1 MVRMSPNIII
11 PAIDT
16 KEVKFVTIKNLIG
29 TTESEI
35 LEWKS
40 SFSQLNRIIETISAF
55 SNTKGG
61 TIIIGVDGTGKILGI
76 SIGKDTI
83 EQLTNKIISNTEP
96 KIYPDISIRKFEEK
110 NLIVIRVDKYPYDI
124 VLAFGRP
131 YKRVGKS
138 TIKMSKDEYERLIL
152 DKHKD
157 KLYFDSQICK
167 EATLGDIDKEKIKW
181 FLRKAKVE
189 RSLDI
194 DSSASSTEALKRL
207 NLLIDNKP
215 TNTAILMFG
224 KNPQRFFIQS
234 EVRCARFKGI
244 EAVKPFIDMKVIN
257 GSIYE
262 QIDQAEKF
270 ILFNIKKS
278 AWIEAGKIERQEKW
292 EYPPDAI
299 REAIIN
305 AIAHRDYNSPANMH
319 ISIFDDRIEIWN
331 PGKLPPPLTPKDLKE
346 EHKSIPVNPSLAN
359 LLFLIKYIE
368 RWGTGTNDII
378 KWCREEDLPE
388 PIFKE
393 VTGGFA
399 VVLRKF
405 QIPENLESLELNE
418 RQKKAIEYLK
428 IHKNITRKIYME
440 INNISPRQAN
450 KDLNDLFEKKLIRKQ
465 GRGRAISYVL
475 K

>member
-1 MVRMSPNIII
+1 MDLKKMISQ
-11 PAIDT
+11 
-16 KEVKFVTIKNLIG
+16 G
-29 TTESEI
+29 ESETV
-35 LEWKS
+35 EFKKS
-40 SFSQLNRIIETISAF
+40 LSESKEIIKTISAF
-55 SNTKGG
+55 ANIKGG
-61 TIIIGVDGTGKILGI
+61 RIFIGVSNYGKALGVE
-76 SIGKDTI
+76 IGKDTVERLVNQITQNTDPEVHPHIII
-83 EQLTNKIISNTEP
+83 EKINDKQI
-96 KIYPDISIRKFEEK
+96 I
-110 NLIVIRVDKYPYDI
+110 IVKVKESSDHL

-131 YKRVGKS
+131 YRRVGKS
-138 TIKMSKDEYERLIL
+138 TLRMSKDEYERLIL
-152 DKHKD
+152 EKHKD

-167 EATLGDIDKEKIKW
+167 EATLADIDKEKIRW
-181 FLRKAKVE
+181 FLKKAKAE
-189 RSLDI
+189 RNLDI
-194 DSSASSTEALKRL
+194 DYTASPSEALKRL
-207 NLLIDNKP
+207 NLLVDNKP

-234 EVRCARFKGI
+234 EIRCARFKGI
-244 EAVKPFIDMKVIN
+244 KAVKPFIDMKVIN
-257 GSIYE
+257 GSVYE

-270 ILFNIKKS
+270 ILFNIKKA
-278 AWIEAGKIERQEKW
+278 AWIEPGKIERQEKW

-305 AIAHRDYNSPANMH
+305 AIAHRDYNSSANVH

-378 KWCREEDLPE
+378 KWCRKEGLPE

-405 QIPENLESLELNE
+405 QVPENLESLELNE

-428 IHKNITRKIYME
+428 IHKNITRKIYIE

-450 KDLNDLFEKKLIRKQ
+450 KDLNDLLGKRLIRKQ
-465 GRGRAISYVL
+465 GKGRAISYIL

>member
-1 MVRMSPNIII
+1 MNLKKIISQ
-11 PAIDT
+11 
-16 KEVKFVTIKNLIG
+16 G
-29 TTESEI
+29 ESETV
-35 LEWKS
+35 EFKKS
-40 SFSQLNRIIETISAF
+40 PGESKEIIKTISAF
-55 SNTKGG
+55 ANTKGG
-61 TIIIGVDGTGKILGI
+61 RIFVGVSNSGKVL
-76 SIGKDTI
+76 SVEIGKDTI
-83 EQLTNKIISNTEP
+83 EHLTNQITQNTDP
-96 KIYPDISIRKFEEK
+96 KINPHITVERIDEK
-110 NLIVIRVDKYPYDI
+110 QIIIIKVKESSDHL

-138 TIKMSKDEYERLIL
+138 TIRMSKDEYERIIL
-152 DKHKD
+152 EKHKD

-167 EATLGDIDKEKIKW
+167 EATLADIDKEKIRW
-181 FLRKAKVE
+181 FLKKAKAE
-189 RSLDI
+189 RNLDI
-194 DSSASSTEALKRL
+194 DYTASPLEALKRL

-215 TNTAILMFG
+215 TNAAILMFG

-234 EVRCARFKGI
+234 EIRCARFKGI
-244 EAVKPFIDMKVIN
+244 KAVKPFIDMKVIN

-270 ILFNIKKS
+270 ILFNIKKA
-278 AWIEAGKIERQEKW
+278 AWIEPGKIERQEKW

-305 AIAHRDYNSPANMH
+305 AIAHRNYNSSANVH

-331 PGKLPPPLTPKDLKE
+331 PGKLPPPLTPKNLKE

-368 RWGTGTNDII
+368 RWGTGTNDIV

-428 IHKNITRKIYME
+428 KYRKITNREYQNLCPDVNRE
-440 INNISPRQAN
+440 TLR
-450 KDLNDLFEKKLIRKQ
+450 KDLNNLINKKAIIRKGEKKGIYYEF
-465 GRGRAISYVL
+465 I
-475 K
+475 

>member
-1 MVRMSPNIII
+1 MII
-11 PAIDT
+11 
-16 KEVKFVTIKNLIG
+16 ENFVG
-29 TTESEI
+29 AAESEI

-40 SFSQLNRIIETISAF
+40 SLSQLNRIIETISAF

-61 TIIIGVDGTGKILGI
+61 K
-76 SIGKDTI
+76 
-83 EQLTNKIISNTEP
+83 P
-96 KIYPDISIRKFEEK
+96 
-110 NLIVIRVDKYPYDI
+110 
-124 VLAFGRP
+124 P

-138 TIKMSKDEYERLIL
+138 TLKVSKDEYERLIL
-152 DKHKD
+152 EKHRD
-157 KLYFDSQICK
+157 RLYFDSQICK
-167 EATLGDIDKEKIKW
+167 EATLGDIDKEKIRW

-234 EVRCARFKGI
+234 EIRCARFKGI

-278 AWIEAGKIERQEKW
+278 AWIEEGKIERQEKW

-319 ISIFDDRIEIWN
+319 ISID
-331 PGKLPPPLTPKDLKE
+331 PLL
-346 EHKSIPVNPSLAN
+346 
-359 LLFLIKYIE
+359 
-368 RWGTGTNDII
+368 
-378 KWCREEDLPE
+378 
-388 PIFKE
+388 
-393 VTGGFA
+393 
-399 VVLRKF
+399 
-405 QIPENLESLELNE
+405 
-418 RQKKAIEYLK
+418 
-428 IHKNITRKIYME
+428 
-440 INNISPRQAN
+440 
-450 KDLNDLFEKKLIRKQ
+450 
-465 GRGRAISYVL
+465 
-475 K
+475 

>member
-1 MVRMSPNIII
+1 MDLKKIISQ
-11 PAIDT
+11 D
-16 KEVKFVTIKNLIG
+16 
-29 TTESEI
+29 ESETV
-35 LEWKS
+35 ESKKS
-40 SFSQLNRIIETISAF
+40 LSESKEIIKTISAF
-55 SNTKGG
+55 ANTKGG
-61 TIIIGVDGTGKILGI
+61 RIFIGVSNYGKVLGVE
-76 SIGKDTI
+76 IGKDTMEHLVNQI
-83 EQLTNKIISNTEP
+83 TQNTDP
-96 KIYPDISIRKFEEK
+96 KIQPHITVEKIDEKQIIIIKVKESPDH
-110 NLIVIRVDKYPYDI
+110 L

-138 TIKMSKDEYERLIL
+138 TIRMSKDEYERIIL
-152 DKHKD
+152 EKHKD

-167 EATLGDIDKEKIKW
+167 DAALADIDKEKIRW
-181 FLRKAKVE
+181 FLKKAKAE
-189 RSLDI
+189 RNLDI
-194 DSSASSTEALKRL
+194 DYTASPSEALKRL
-207 NLLIDNKP
+207 NLLVDNKP

-224 KNPQRFFIQS
+224 KNPQRFLIQS

-244 EAVKPFIDMKVIN
+244 KAVKPFIDMKVVD

-262 QIDQAEKF
+262 QIDQTEKF
-270 ILFNIKKS
+270 ILFNIKKA
-278 AWIEAGKIERQEKW
+278 AWIEPGKIERQEKW

-305 AIAHRDYNSPANMH
+305 AIAHRDYNSPANVH
-319 ISIFDDRIEIWN
+319 ISIFDDRVEIWN
-331 PGKLPPPLTPKDLKE
+331 PGKLPPPLTPKNLKE

-368 RWGTGTNDII
+368 RWGTGTNDIM
-378 KWCREEDLPE
+378 KWCREEGLPE

-399 VVLRKF
+399 VILRKF

-428 IHKNITRKIYME
+428 IHKNITRKIYIE

-450 KDLNDLFEKKLIRKQ
+450 KDLNDLLEKRLIRKQ
-465 GRGRAISYVL
+465 GRGRAISYIL
-475 K
+475 E

>member
-1 MVRMSPNIII
+1 MGLKKIISQ
-11 PAIDT
+11 D
-16 KEVKFVTIKNLIG
+16 
-29 TTESEI
+29 ESETV
-35 LEWKS
+35 EFKKS
-40 SFSQLNRIIETISAF
+40 LSESKEIIKTISAF
-55 SNTKGG
+55 ANTKGG
-61 TIIIGVDGTGKILGI
+61 RIFIGVSNYGKVLGVE
-76 SIGKDTI
+76 IGKDTMEHLVNQITQNTDPKVQPHITI
-83 EQLTNKIISNTEP
+83 EKIDEKQIIIIKVKES
-96 KIYPDISIRKFEEK
+96 PDH
-110 NLIVIRVDKYPYDI
+110 L

-138 TIKMSKDEYERLIL
+138 TIRMSKDEYERIIL
-152 DKHKD
+152 EKHKD

-167 EATLGDIDKEKIKW
+167 DAALADIDKEKIRW
-181 FLRKAKVE
+181 FLKKAKAE
-189 RSLDI
+189 RNLDI
-194 DSSASSTEALKRL
+194 DYTASPSEALKRL
-207 NLLIDNKP
+207 NLLVDNKP

-224 KNPQRFFIQS
+224 KNPQRFLIQS

-244 EAVKPFIDMKVIN
+244 KAVKPFIDMKVVD

-262 QIDQAEKF
+262 QIDQTEKF
-270 ILFNIKKS
+270 ILFNIKKA
-278 AWIEAGKIERQEKW
+278 AWIEPGKIERQEKW

-305 AIAHRDYNSPANMH
+305 AIAHRDYNSPANVH
-319 ISIFDDRIEIWN
+319 ISIFDDRVEIWN
-331 PGKLPPPLTPKDLKE
+331 PGKLPPPLTPKNLKE

-368 RWGTGTNDII
+368 RWGTGTNDIM
-378 KWCREEDLPE
+378 KWCREEGLPE

-405 QIPENLESLELNE
+405 QIPENLETLELNE

-428 IHKNITRKIYME
+428 IHKNITRKMYIE

-450 KDLNDLFEKKLIRKQ
+450 KDLNDLLEKRLIRKQ
-465 GRGRAISYVL
+465 GRGRAISYIL
-475 K
+475 E

>member
-1 MVRMSPNIII
+1 MNLKKIISQ
-11 PAIDT
+11 
-16 KEVKFVTIKNLIG
+16 G
-29 TTESEI
+29 ESETV
-35 LEWKS
+35 EFKKS
-40 SFSQLNRIIETISAF
+40 PSESKEIIKTISAF
-55 SNTKGG
+55 ANTKGG
-61 TIIIGVDGTGKILGI
+61 KIFIGI
-76 SIGKDTI
+76 SNSGKVPGVEIGKDTI
-83 EQLTNKIISNTEP
+83 ECLTNQITQNTDPKVHPRITVEKI
-96 KIYPDISIRKFEEK
+96 DEK
-110 NLIVIRVDKYPYDI
+110 QIIIIKVKESSDHL
-124 VLAFGRP
+124 VLASGRP
-131 YKRVGKS
+131 YKRIGKS
-138 TIKMSKDEYERLIL
+138 TLRMSKDEYERIIL
-152 DKHKD
+152 EKHKD

-167 EATLGDIDKEKIKW
+167 EATLADIDKEKIKW
-181 FLRKAKVE
+181 FLKKAKAE
-189 RSLDI
+189 RNLNI
-194 DSSASSTEALKRL
+194 DSSASPSEALKRL
-207 NLLIDNKP
+207 NLLVDNKP

-234 EVRCARFKGI
+234 EIRCARFKGI
-244 EAVKPFIDMKVIN
+244 KAVKPFIDMKVIN

-270 ILFNIKKS
+270 ILFNIKKA
-278 AWIEAGKIERQEKW
+278 AWIEPGKIERQEKW

-305 AIAHRDYNSPANMH
+305 AIAHRDYYSSANVH

-418 RQKKAIEYLK
+418 RQRKAIEYLK
-428 IHKNITRKIYME
+428 IHKNITRKIYIE

-450 KDLNDLFEKKLIRKQ
+450 KDLNDLLEKRLIRKQ
-465 GRGRAISYVL
+465 GRGRAISYIL

>member
-1 MVRMSPNIII
+1 MNLKKIISQ
-11 PAIDT
+11 
-16 KEVKFVTIKNLIG
+16 G
-29 TTESEI
+29 ESETV
-35 LEWKS
+35 EFKKS
-40 SFSQLNRIIETISAF
+40 PGESKEIIKTISAF
-55 SNTKGG
+55 ANTKGG
-61 TIIIGVDGTGKILGI
+61 RIFVGVSNSGKALGVE
-76 SIGKDTI
+76 IGKDTVERLVNQI
-83 EQLTNKIISNTEP
+83 IQNTDPKVHPRTTVEKI
-96 KIYPDISIRKFEEK
+96 DEK
-110 NLIVIRVDKYPYDI
+110 QIIIIKVKESSDHL
-124 VLAFGRP
+124 VLAFGRR

-138 TIKMSKDEYERLIL
+138 TIRMSKDEYERIIL
-152 DKHKD
+152 EKHKD

-167 EATLGDIDKEKIKW
+167 EATLADIDKEKIRW
-181 FLRKAKVE
+181 FLKKAKAE
-189 RSLDI
+189 RNLDI
-194 DSSASSTEALKRL
+194 DYTASPLEALKRL

-215 TNTAILMFG
+215 TNAAILMFG

-234 EVRCARFKGI
+234 EIRCARFKGI
-244 EAVKPFIDMKVIN
+244 KAVKPFIDMKVIN

-270 ILFNIKKS
+270 ILFNIKKA
-278 AWIEAGKIERQEKW
+278 AWIEPGKIERQEKW

-305 AIAHRDYNSPANMH
+305 AIAHRNYNSSANVH

-331 PGKLPPPLTPKDLKE
+331 PGKLPPPLTPKNLKE

-368 RWGTGTNDII
+368 RWGTGTNDIV

-428 IHKNITRKIYME
+428 KYRKITNREYQNLCPDVNRE
-440 INNISPRQAN
+440 TLR
-450 KDLNDLFEKKLIRKQ
+450 KDLNNLINKKAIIRKGEKKGIYYEF
-465 GRGRAISYVL
+465 I
-475 K
+475 

>member
-1 MVRMSPNIII
+1 MDLKKIISQ
-11 PAIDT
+11 
-16 KEVKFVTIKNLIG
+16 G
-29 TTESEI
+29 ESETV
-35 LEWKS
+35 EFKKS
-40 SFSQLNRIIETISAF
+40 ASESKEIIKTISAF
-55 SNTKGG
+55 ANTKGG
-61 TIIIGVDGTGKILGI
+61 RIFIGI
-76 SIGKDTI
+76 SNSGKVISVEIGKDTI
-83 EQLTNKIISNTEP
+83 ERLVNQITQNTDP
-96 KIYPDISIRKFEEK
+96 KIHPHITTDKINDKQVI
-110 NLIVIRVDKYPYDI
+110 IVKVKESSDHL

-138 TIKMSKDEYERLIL
+138 TLRMSKDEYERLIL
-152 DKHKD
+152 EKHKD

-167 EATLGDIDKEKIKW
+167 EATLADIDKEKIRW
-181 FLRKAKVE
+181 FLKKAKAE
-189 RSLDI
+189 RNLDI
-194 DSSASSTEALKRL
+194 DYTASPPEALKRL

-234 EVRCARFKGI
+234 EIRCARFKGI
-244 EAVKPFIDMKVIN
+244 KAVKPFIDMKVIN

-270 ILFNIKKS
+270 ILFNIKKA
-278 AWIEAGKIERQEKW
+278 AWIEPGKIERQEKW

-305 AIAHRDYNSPANMH
+305 AIAHRDYNSPANVH

-331 PGKLPPPLTPKDLKE
+331 PGKLPPPLTPKNLKE

-428 IHKNITRKIYME
+428 IHKKITNREYQNLCPDVNRE
-440 INNISPRQAN
+440 TLR
-450 KDLNDLFEKKLIRKQ
+450 KDLNGLINKKAIIRKGEKKGIYYEF
-465 GRGRAISYVL
+465 I
-475 K
+475 

>member
-1 MVRMSPNIII
+1 M
-11 PAIDT
+11 DL
-16 KEVKFVTIKNLIG
+16 K
-29 TTESEI
+29 
-35 LEWKS
+35 
-40 SFSQLNRIIETISAF
+40 
-55 SNTKGG
+55 
-61 TIIIGVDGTGKILGI
+61 
-76 SIGKDTI
+76 
-83 EQLTNKIISNTEP
+83 KIISQGESETVEFKKSP
-96 KIYPDISIRKFEEK
+96 SESKVKESSDH
-110 NLIVIRVDKYPYDI
+110 L

-138 TIKMSKDEYERLIL
+138 TLQMSKDEYERSIL
-152 DKHKD
+152 EKHKD

-167 EATLGDIDKEKIKW
+167 EATLADIDKEKIRW
-181 FLRKAKVE
+181 FLKKAKAE
-189 RSLDI
+189 RNLNI
-194 DSSASSTEALKRL
+194 DYTASPSEALKRL

-224 KNPQRFFIQS
+224 KNPQRYFIQS
-234 EVRCARFKGI
+234 EIRCARFKGI
-244 EAVKPFIDMKVIN
+244 KAVKPFIDMKVIN

-262 QIDQAEKF
+262 QIDQVEKF
-270 ILFNIKKS
+270 ILFNIKKA
-278 AWIEAGKIERQEKW
+278 AWIEPGKIERQEKW

-299 REAIIN
+299 RKAIIN
-305 AIAHRDYNSPANMH
+305 AIAHRDYYSPANVH
-319 ISIFDDRIEIWN
+319 VSIFDDRIEIWN

-428 IHKNITRKIYME
+428 KYRKITNREYQNLCPDVNRE
-440 INNISPRQAN
+440 TLR
-450 KDLNDLFEKKLIRKQ
+450 KDLNDLINKKAIIRKGEKKGIYYEF
-465 GRGRAISYVL
+465 I
-475 K
+475 

>member
-1 MVRMSPNIII
+1 MDLKKIISQ
-11 PAIDT
+11 D
-16 KEVKFVTIKNLIG
+16 
-29 TTESEI
+29 ESETV
-35 LEWKS
+35 EFKKS
-40 SFSQLNRIIETISAF
+40 LSESKEIIKTISAF
-55 SNTKGG
+55 ANTKGG
-61 TIIIGVDGTGKILGI
+61 RIFIGVSNYGKVLGVE
-76 SIGKDTI
+76 IGKDTMEHLVNQI
-83 EQLTNKIISNTEP
+83 TQNTDPKVQPHITVEKIDEKQIIIIKVKES
-96 KIYPDISIRKFEEK
+96 PDH
-110 NLIVIRVDKYPYDI
+110 L

-138 TIKMSKDEYERLIL
+138 TIRMSKDEYERIIL
-152 DKHKD
+152 EKHKD

-167 EATLGDIDKEKIKW
+167 DAALSDIDKEKIRW
-181 FLRKAKVE
+181 FLKKAKAE
-189 RSLDI
+189 RNLDI
-194 DSSASSTEALKRL
+194 DYTASPSEALKRL
-207 NLLIDNKP
+207 NLLVDNKP

-224 KNPQRFFIQS
+224 KNPQRFLIQS

-244 EAVKPFIDMKVIN
+244 KAVKPFIDMKVID

-262 QIDQAEKF
+262 QIDQTEKF
-270 ILFNIKKS
+270 ILFNIKKA
-278 AWIEAGKIERQEKW
+278 AWIEPGKIERQEKW

-305 AIAHRDYNSPANMH
+305 AIAHRDYNSPANVH
-319 ISIFDDRIEIWN
+319 ISIFDDRVEIWN
-331 PGKLPPPLTPKDLKE
+331 PGKLPPPLTPKNLKE

-368 RWGTGTNDII
+368 RWGTGTNDIM
-378 KWCREEDLPE
+378 KWCREEGLPE

-405 QIPENLESLELNE
+405 QIPENLETLELNE

-428 IHKNITRKIYME
+428 IHKNITRKMYIE

-450 KDLNDLFEKKLIRKQ
+450 KDLNDLLEKRLIRKQ
-465 GRGRAISYVL
+465 GRGRAISYIL
-475 K
+475 E

>member
-1 MVRMSPNIII
+1 MNLKKIISQ
-11 PAIDT
+11 
-16 KEVKFVTIKNLIG
+16 G
-29 TTESEI
+29 ESETV
-35 LEWKS
+35 EFKKS
-40 SFSQLNRIIETISAF
+40 LSESKEIIKTISAF
-55 SNTKGG
+55 ANTKGG
-61 TIIIGVDGTGKILGI
+61 RIIVGVSNYGKVLGVE
-76 SIGKDTI
+76 IGKDTVERLANQI
-83 EQLTNKIISNTEP
+83 TQNTDPKVHPRITVEKI
-96 KIYPDISIRKFEEK
+96 DEK
-110 NLIVIRVDKYPYDI
+110 QIIIIKVKESSDHL

-131 YKRVGKS
+131 YKRIGKS
-138 TIKMSKDEYERLIL
+138 TLRMSKDEYEILIL
-152 DKHKD
+152 EKHKD

-167 EATLGDIDKEKIKW
+167 EATLKDIDKEKIRW
-181 FLRKAKVE
+181 FLKKAKAE
-189 RSLDI
+189 RNLNI
-194 DSSASSTEALKRL
+194 NSSALPSEALKRL

-215 TNTAILMFG
+215 TNTAILMFS

-234 EVRCARFKGI
+234 EIRCARFKGMK
-244 EAVKPFIDMKVIN
+244 AVKPFIDMKVIE
-257 GSIYE
+257 GSVYE

-270 ILFNIKKS
+270 ILFNIKKA
-278 AWIEAGKIERQEKW
+278 AWIEPGKIERQEKW

-305 AIAHRDYNSPANMH
+305 AIAHRDYYSSANVH

-428 IHKNITRKIYME
+428 IHKNITRKIYIE

-450 KDLNDLFEKKLIRKQ
+450 KDLNDLLEKKLIRKQ

>member
-1 MVRMSPNIII
+1 MQNFFPCKVHFYLPFTVNQITQNTDPKIHPRITVEKIDEKQIII
-11 PAIDT
+11 IKI
-16 KEVKFVTIKNLIG
+16 KE
-29 TTESEI
+29 
-35 LEWKS
+35 S
-40 SFSQLNRIIETISAF
+40 SDHL
-55 SNTKGG
+55 
-61 TIIIGVDGTGKILGI
+61 
-76 SIGKDTI
+76 
-83 EQLTNKIISNTEP
+83 
-96 KIYPDISIRKFEEK
+96 
-110 NLIVIRVDKYPYDI
+110 

-131 YKRVGKS
+131 YERVGKS
-138 TIKMSKDEYERLIL
+138 TLQMSKDEYERSIL
-152 DKHKD
+152 EKHKD

-167 EATLGDIDKEKIKW
+167 EATLADIDKEKIKW
-181 FLRKAKVE
+181 FLKKAKAE
-189 RSLDI
+189 RNLNI
-194 DSSASSTEALKRL
+194 DYTASPSEALKRL

-234 EVRCARFKGI
+234 EIRCARFKGI
-244 EAVKPFIDMKVIN
+244 KAVKPFIDMKVIN

-262 QIDQAEKF
+262 QIDQVEKF
-270 ILFNIKKS
+270 ILFNIKKA
-278 AWIEAGKIERQEKW
+278 AWIEPGKIERQEKW

-305 AIAHRDYNSPANMH
+305 AIAHRDYYSPANVH

-428 IHKNITRKIYME
+428 KYRKITNREYQNLCPDVNRE
-440 INNISPRQAN
+440 TLR
-450 KDLNDLFEKKLIRKQ
+450 KDLNDLINKKAIIRKGEKKGIYYEF
-465 GRGRAISYVL
+465 I
-475 K
+475 

>member
-1 MVRMSPNIII
+1 MDLKKIISQ
-11 PAIDT
+11 D
-16 KEVKFVTIKNLIG
+16 
-29 TTESEI
+29 ESEAI
-35 LEWKS
+35 EFKKS
-40 SFSQLNRIIETISAF
+40 LSESKEIIKTTCAF
-55 SNTKGG
+55 ANTKGG
-61 TIIIGVDGTGKILGI
+61 RIFVGVSNYGNALGVE
-76 SIGKDTI
+76 IGKDTLERLVNQI
-83 EQLTNKIISNTEP
+83 TQNTDP
-96 KIYPDISIRKFEEK
+96 KIHPRITVEK
-110 NLIVIRVDKYPYDI
+110 IDEKQIIVIKVKESSDHL

-131 YKRVGKS
+131 YSRIGKS
-138 TIKMSKDEYERLIL
+138 TLQMSRDEYERSIL
-152 DKHKD
+152 EKHKD

-167 EATLGDIDKEKIKW
+167 EATIKDIDKEKIKW
-181 FLRKAKVE
+181 FLKKAKAE
-189 RSLDI
+189 RNLNI
-194 DSSASSTEALKRL
+194 DYSTSSVEALKRL

-234 EVRCARFKGI
+234 EIRCARFKGI
-244 EAVKPFIDMKVIN
+244 KAVKPFIDMKVID

-262 QIDQAEKF
+262 QIDQTEKF
-270 ILFNIKKS
+270 ILFNIKKA
-278 AWIEAGKIERQEKW
+278 AWIEPGKIERQEKW

-305 AIAHRDYNSPANMH
+305 AIAHRDYYSSANVH

-331 PGKLPPPLTPKDLKE
+331 PGKLPPPLTPKNLKE

-405 QIPENLESLELNE
+405 QVPENLESLELNE
-418 RQKKAIEYLK
+418 RQKKALEY
-428 IHKNITRKIYME
+428 ISRMNRITNNEYRKLFPGITD
-440 INNISPRQAN
+440 RTV
-450 KDLNDLFEKKLIRKQ
+450 LNDLRDMVKKGILIKVGKTKNTFYQFRNNSEIIPK
-465 GRGRAISYVL
+465 
-475 K
+475 

>member
-1 MVRMSPNIII
+1 MDLKEIISQ
-11 PAIDT
+11 
-16 KEVKFVTIKNLIG
+16 G
-29 TTESEI
+29 ESETV
-35 LEWKS
+35 EFKKS
-40 SFSQLNRIIETISAF
+40 LNESKEIIKTISAF
-55 SNTKGG
+55 ANTKGG
-61 TIIIGVDGTGKILGI
+61 RIFVGVSNYGNVPGVEIGKNTIERLTNQITQNTDPKAHPHIIIEKIND
-76 SIGKDTI
+76 K
-83 EQLTNKIISNTEP
+83 QVIIIKVKESS
-96 KIYPDISIRKFEEK
+96 DH
-110 NLIVIRVDKYPYDI
+110 LI
-124 VLAFGRP
+124 LAFGRP
-131 YKRVGKS
+131 YRRVGKS
-138 TIKMSKDEYERLIL
+138 TLQMSKDEYERSIL
-152 DKHKD
+152 EKHKD

-167 EATLGDIDKEKIKW
+167 EATLSDIDKEKIRW
-181 FLRKAKVE
+181 FLKKAKAE
-189 RSLDI
+189 RNLDI
-194 DSSASSTEALKRL
+194 NHTVFPSEALKRL
-207 NLLIDNKP
+207 NLLVDNKP

-234 EVRCARFKGI
+234 EIRCARFKGI
-244 EAVKPFIDMKVIN
+244 KAVKPFIDMKVIG
-257 GSIYE
+257 GSICE

-270 ILFNIKKS
+270 ILLNIKKA
-278 AWIEAGKIERQEKW
+278 AWIEPGKVERQEKW

-305 AIAHRDYNSPANMH
+305 AIAHRDYNSSANVH

-378 KWCREEDLPE
+378 KWCREEGLPE

-428 IHKNITRKIYME
+428 IHKNITRKIYIE

-450 KDLNDLFEKKLIRKQ
+450 KDLNDLLEKRLIRKQ
-465 GRGRAISYVL
+465 GNGRATSYIL

>member
-1 MVRMSPNIII
+1 MNLKKIISQ
-11 PAIDT
+11 
-16 KEVKFVTIKNLIG
+16 G
-29 TTESEI
+29 ESETV
-35 LEWKS
+35 EFKKS
-40 SFSQLNRIIETISAF
+40 PGESKEIIKTISAF
-55 SNTKGG
+55 ANTKGG
-61 TIIIGVDGTGKILGI
+61 RIFVGVSNSGKVL
-76 SIGKDTI
+76 SVEIGKDTI
-83 EQLTNKIISNTEP
+83 ERLTNQITQNTDP
-96 KIYPDISIRKFEEK
+96 KINPHITVERIDEK
-110 NLIVIRVDKYPYDI
+110 QIIIIKVKESSDHL

-138 TIKMSKDEYERLIL
+138 TIRMSKDEYERIIL
-152 DKHKD
+152 EKHKD

-167 EATLGDIDKEKIKW
+167 EATLADIDKEKIRW
-181 FLRKAKVE
+181 FLKKAKAE
-189 RSLDI
+189 RNLDI
-194 DSSASSTEALKRL
+194 DYTASPLEALKRL

-215 TNTAILMFG
+215 TNAAILMFG

-234 EVRCARFKGI
+234 EIRCARFKGI
-244 EAVKPFIDMKVIN
+244 KAVKPFIDMKVIN

-270 ILFNIKKS
+270 ILFNIKKA
-278 AWIEAGKIERQEKW
+278 AWIEPGKIERQEKW

-305 AIAHRDYNSPANMH
+305 AIAHRNYNSSANVH

-331 PGKLPPPLTPKDLKE
+331 PGKLPPPLTPKNLKE

-368 RWGTGTNDII
+368 RWGTGTNDIV

-428 IHKNITRKIYME
+428 KYRKITNREYQNLCPDVNRE
-440 INNISPRQAN
+440 TLR
-450 KDLNDLFEKKLIRKQ
+450 KDLNNLINKKAIIRKGEKKGIYYEF
-465 GRGRAISYVL
+465 I
-475 K
+475 

>member
-1 MVRMSPNIII
+1 MDLKKIISQ
-11 PAIDT
+11 D
-16 KEVKFVTIKNLIG
+16 
-29 TTESEI
+29 ESEAI
-35 LEWKS
+35 EFKKS
-40 SFSQLNRIIETISAF
+40 LSESKEIIKTTCAF
-55 SNTKGG
+55 ANTKGG
-61 TIIIGVDGTGKILGI
+61 RIFVGVSNYGNALGVE
-76 SIGKDTI
+76 IGKDTLERLVNQI
-83 EQLTNKIISNTEP
+83 TQNTDP
-96 KIYPDISIRKFEEK
+96 KIHPRITVEK
-110 NLIVIRVDKYPYDI
+110 IDEKQIIVIKVKESSDHL

-131 YKRVGKS
+131 YSRIGKS
-138 TIKMSKDEYERLIL
+138 TLQMSRDEYERSIL
-152 DKHKD
+152 EKHKD

-167 EATLGDIDKEKIKW
+167 EATIKDIDKEKIKW
-181 FLRKAKVE
+181 FLKKAKAE
-189 RSLDI
+189 RNLNI
-194 DSSASSTEALKRL
+194 DYSTSSVEALKRL

-234 EVRCARFKGI
+234 EIRCARFKGI
-244 EAVKPFIDMKVIN
+244 KAVKPFIDMKVID

-262 QIDQAEKF
+262 QIDQTEKF
-270 ILFNIKKS
+270 ILFNIKKA
-278 AWIEAGKIERQEKW
+278 AWIEPGKIERQEKW

-305 AIAHRDYNSPANMH
+305 AIAHRDYYSSANVH

-405 QIPENLESLELNE
+405 QVPENLESLELNE
-418 RQKKAIEYLK
+418 RQKKALEY
-428 IHKNITRKIYME
+428 ISQMNRITNNEYRKLFPGITD
-440 INNISPRQAN
+440 RTV
-450 KDLNDLFEKKLIRKQ
+450 LNDLRDMVKKGILIKVGKTKNTFYQFRNNSEIIPK
-465 GRGRAISYVL
+465 
-475 K
+475 

>member
-1 MVRMSPNIII
+1 VII
-11 PAIDT
+11 
-16 KEVKFVTIKNLIG
+16 ENFVG
-29 TTESEI
+29 AAESEI

-40 SFSQLNRIIETISAF
+40 SLSQLNRIIETISAF

-61 TIIIGVDGTGKILGI
+61 K
-76 SIGKDTI
+76 
-83 EQLTNKIISNTEP
+83 P
-96 KIYPDISIRKFEEK
+96 
-110 NLIVIRVDKYPYDI
+110 
-124 VLAFGRP
+124 P

-152 DKHKD
+152 EKHRD
-157 KLYFDSQICK
+157 RLYFDSQICK
-167 EATLGDIDKEKIKW
+167 EATLGDIDKEKIRW

-278 AWIEAGKIERQEKW
+278 AWIEEGKIERQEKW

-319 ISIFDDRIEIWN
+319 ISID
-331 PGKLPPPLTPKDLKE
+331 PLL
-346 EHKSIPVNPSLAN
+346 
-359 LLFLIKYIE
+359 
-368 RWGTGTNDII
+368 
-378 KWCREEDLPE
+378 
-388 PIFKE
+388 
-393 VTGGFA
+393 
-399 VVLRKF
+399 
-405 QIPENLESLELNE
+405 
-418 RQKKAIEYLK
+418 
-428 IHKNITRKIYME
+428 
-440 INNISPRQAN
+440 
-450 KDLNDLFEKKLIRKQ
+450 
-465 GRGRAISYVL
+465 
-475 K
+475 

>member
-1 MVRMSPNIII
+1 VII
-11 PAIDT
+11 
-16 KEVKFVTIKNLIG
+16 ENLIG
-29 TTESEI
+29 AAESEI

-40 SFSQLNRIIETISAF
+40 SLSQLNRIIETISAF

-61 TIIIGVDGTGKILGI
+61 K
-76 SIGKDTI
+76 
-83 EQLTNKIISNTEP
+83 P
-96 KIYPDISIRKFEEK
+96 
-110 NLIVIRVDKYPYDI
+110 
-124 VLAFGRP
+124 P

-152 DKHKD
+152 EKHRD
-157 KLYFDSQICK
+157 RLYFDSQICK
-167 EATLGDIDKEKIKW
+167 EATLGDIDKEKIRW

-257 GSIYE
+257 GSIYK

-278 AWIEAGKIERQEKW
+278 AWIEEGKIERQEKW

-319 ISIFDDRIEIWN
+319 ISID
-331 PGKLPPPLTPKDLKE
+331 PLL
-346 EHKSIPVNPSLAN
+346 
-359 LLFLIKYIE
+359 
-368 RWGTGTNDII
+368 
-378 KWCREEDLPE
+378 
-388 PIFKE
+388 
-393 VTGGFA
+393 
-399 VVLRKF
+399 
-405 QIPENLESLELNE
+405 
-418 RQKKAIEYLK
+418 
-428 IHKNITRKIYME
+428 
-440 INNISPRQAN
+440 
-450 KDLNDLFEKKLIRKQ
+450 
-465 GRGRAISYVL
+465 
-475 K
+475 